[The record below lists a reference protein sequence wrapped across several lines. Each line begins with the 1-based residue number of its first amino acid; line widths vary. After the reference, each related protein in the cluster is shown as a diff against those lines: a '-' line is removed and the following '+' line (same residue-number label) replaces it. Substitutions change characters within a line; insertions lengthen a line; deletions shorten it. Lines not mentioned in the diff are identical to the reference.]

1 MSGMTAPATVLITGA
16 AQRIGRILALRFAAD
31 GWRVGLHCNS
41 SRADAD
47 QLAAEIVAGGGT
59 AAVLRADLADAS
71 QVAALIPGCTAALG
85 APTCLINNASTF
97 IYDRVASLDPQV
109 WDLQMAVNVKAPV
122 FLAKAFAAALPAD
135 AIGNVINI
143 VDQRVWKPTP
153 NFFSYAASKM
163 TLWSVTRTL
172 AQALAPRIRVNAI
185 GPGPVLKSAHQT
197 DEEFRRQ
204 CEATILGRG
213 TTPDEIH
220 DAIAFILNAP
230 AMTGQMIALDGGQHL
245 AWDTPD
251 VRRAP
256 RG

>member
-1 MSGMTAPATVLITGA
+1 MAASATVLITGA
-16 AQRIGRILALRFAAD
+16 AQRIGRTVALTFARN
-31 GWRVGLHCNS
+31 GWRVGVHCRS
-41 SRADAD
+41 SRQEAE
-47 QLAAEIVAGGGT
+47 QLAAEIVGNGGM
-59 AAVLRADLADAS
+59 AAVLPADLANAGE
-71 QVAALIPGCTAALG
+71 VERLVPACVAALG

-97 IYDRVASLDPQV
+97 IYDRVASLDSEV
-109 WDLQMAVNVKAPV
+109 WDTQLAVNVKAPV
-122 FLAKAFAAALPAD
+122 FLARAFAAALPAGET
-135 AIGNVINI
+135 GNVINI

-163 TLWSVTRTL
+163 ALWNVTRTL

-197 DEEFRRQ
+197 DEEFQRQ

-213 TTPDEIH
+213 TTPEEIAS
-220 DAIAFILNAP
+220 AIAFILEAP

>member
-109 WDLQMAVNVKAPV
+109 WD
-122 FLAKAFAAALPAD
+122 
-135 AIGNVINI
+135 
-143 VDQRVWKPTP
+143 
-153 NFFSYAASKM
+153 
-163 TLWSVTRTL
+163 
-172 AQALAPRIRVNAI
+172 
-185 GPGPVLKSAHQT
+185 
-197 DEEFRRQ
+197 
-204 CEATILGRG
+204 
-213 TTPDEIH
+213 
-220 DAIAFILNAP
+220 
-230 AMTGQMIALDGGQHL
+230 
-245 AWDTPD
+245 
-251 VRRAP
+251 
-256 RG
+256 